1 MSTVALPASIA
12 ERTVPAVLDAQAER
26 IPERVALIGHS
37 LVTAGESSLSFRDL
51 RDRAERFA
59 AVLEA
64 AGVRRGDRVGILLDN
79 EAAIEAHITY
89 HASHRLGAINVPLNT
104 RYVEREL
111 AYAIEF
117 VQPAAIVFGAS
128 FAPLLGKMSGST
140 GRAVLFE
147 VAEEPATGV
156 SFAAAMAEAEP
167 HRDRVDVGEREDA
180 DWILTSGTT
189 GSPKAVAVSQVS
201 SVACGHQ
208 SAPVWG
214 LDPTS
219 VYQSFAPFFTS
230 TGSHTNLLSCLVT
243 GCTLVVEP
251 AFEVRASLERLIRHR
266 ATSTFLVSS
275 VLRLMFARLEP
286 EEIAAY
292 EFPAL
297 RRVCYGAQPAGPD
310 FYWRVWNEIGQGWGV
325 ELVNVYGLTE
335 GGTTGIILTPE
346 DHPEALHRMGS
357 YGLSIGRT
365 SFHPW
370 VDHAVLGEHGN
381 PVEPDEVGEI
391 CLRAPSLMS
400 RYVGDERATARA
412 LPGDGWL
419 HTGDMATVDDA
430 AFVYFVERDQQIIR
444 RGGLNISSAEVEGV
458 LESHPA
464 VLEAAAVAMPNPV
477 LGDDVRGVVVAS
489 ADPPPSEE
497 ELIAYC
503 RERLA
508 DYKVPRKIDFI
519 DALPRNAMNRVVKG
533 ALTGKGGALR

>member
-1 MSTVALPASIA
+1 MSAVVLPAEIL
-12 ERTVPAVLDAQAER
+12 ERTVPAVLDAQAQR
-26 IPERVALIGHS
+26 IHDRIALIAHS
-37 LVTAGESSLSFRDL
+37 LVAGGETSLTFREL
-51 RDRAERFA
+51 RERADRLAGA
-59 AVLEA
+59 LKA

-79 EAAIEAHITY
+79 EAAIEAHVTY

-117 VQPAAIVFGAS
+117 VAPAAIVFGPAFS
-128 FAPLLGKMSGST
+128 ELIGRIAGSLGDAALL
-140 GRAVLFE
+140 E
-147 VAEEPATGV
+147 VADEPRTGM
-156 SFAAAMAEAEP
+156 SFAAAIDEARP
-167 HRDRVDVGEREDA
+167 LRTRVEIGEQDDA

-189 GSPKAVAVSQVS
+189 GNPKAVALTQVG

-230 TGSHTNLLSCLVT
+230 TGSHTNLLPCLVT

-251 AFEVRASLERLIRHR
+251 GFDVRGSLERLIRHR

-275 VLRLMFARLEP
+275 VLQLMFARLEP
-286 EEIAAY
+286 EELSAY

-297 RRVCYGAQPAGPD
+297 RRVCYGAQPAGPE
-310 FYWRVWNEIGQGWGV
+310 FYQRVWKEIGEGWGV

-335 GGTTGIILTPE
+335 GGTTGIMLTPE
-346 DHPEALHRMGS
+346 DHPAALERMGA

-370 VDHAVLGEHGN
+370 VEHAVLGERGD
-381 PVEPDEVGEI
+381 PVAPGEVGEI

-400 RYVGDERATARA
+400 RYVRDEQATARA
-412 LPGDGWL
+412 LRDGWL
-419 HTGDMATVDDA
+419 RTGDMATVDDA
-430 AFVYFVERDQQIIR
+430 AFVYFVDRDKQIIR

-458 LESHPA
+458 LEGHPA
-464 VLEAAAVAMPNPV
+464 VLEVAVVPMPNPV
-477 LGDDVRGVVVAS
+477 LGADVRAVVVAS
-489 ADPPPSEE
+489 TDPPPTPD

-508 DYKVPRKIDFI
+508 DYKVPRSIDFI
-519 DALPRNAMNRVVKG
+519 DALPRNAMNRVIKG
-533 ALTGKGGALR
+533 ALTGEGAALR